1 MASGMRLASPCDLA
15 GCDQLAGAGRKTA
28 AMGIKERSRE
38 RRKRIVVNLA
48 DSHEDAERW
57 DLEFWQSQTPQMRL
71 SALVAIRRD
80 LEKIK
85 GRR

>member
-1 MASGMRLASPCDLA
+1 
-15 GCDQLAGAGRKTA
+15 
-28 AMGIKERSRE
+28 MGIKERSRE

-71 SALVAIRRD
+71 SALMAIRRD